1 MVFKKVVQKL
11 LYSQYEQET
20 RIKGDGTRST
30 FHGILKQGRQQR
42 TIWKNE
48 IICSK
53 KTDRKTKPH
62 NIPQLINSSKENMR

>member
-20 RIKGDGTRST
+20 CIKGEGTRST
-30 FHGILKQGRQQR
+30 FHGILKQSRRQR
-42 TIWKNE
+42 PIRKKE

-53 KTDRKTKPH
+53 ITNKKTKPY
-62 NIPQLINSSKENMR
+62 NKP